1 MVTKKRSMRQE
12 LEEEATQREAE
23 GQTVE
28 DTNRSEE
35 YSEE

>member
-12 LEEEATQREAE
+12 LEEEAAQREAE
-23 GQTVE
+23 DQTVE